1 MARMC
6 LVPRFRI
13 REGHFE
19 AFLRRVC
26 QQRDDCLE
34 KEPGCHH
41 FDVLVARDRPD
52 EVLLYEIYQYAEA
65 IKTHRPYPHHLSRS
79 EKSRVGQEWVSTSN
93 IGRSA

>member
-1 MARMC
+1 M
-6 LVPRFRI
+6 PRFRI

-34 KEPGCHH
+34 KEAGCHH

-52 EVLLYEIYQYAEA
+52 EVLLYEIYQDAEA
-65 IKTHRPYPHHLSRS
+65 ITTHRTYPHYLSFKADTQDMVES
-79 EKSRVGQEWVSTSN
+79 VDLQTWALMED
-93 IGRSA
+93 